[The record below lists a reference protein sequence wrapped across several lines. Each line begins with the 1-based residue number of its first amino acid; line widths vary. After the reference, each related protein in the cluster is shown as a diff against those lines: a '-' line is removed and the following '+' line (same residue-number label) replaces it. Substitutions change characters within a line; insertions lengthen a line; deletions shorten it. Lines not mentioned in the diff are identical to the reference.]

1 MLMKNLSIG
10 VGESVE
16 SNIILTSQQTE
27 MLKITQDGFW
37 VRGVKIEQDEQE
49 ARQVY
54 QAFQAWLTWA
64 NLTRQY

>member
-1 MLMKNLSIG
+1 MENLSIG

-16 SNIILTSQQTE
+16 SNIVLVIQQTE
-27 MLKITQDGFW
+27 MLKITQEGFW
-37 VRGVKIEQDEQE
+37 VRGVKVEQDEKE

-54 QAFQAWLTWA
+54 QAFQSWLAWA